1 LSTRP
6 RVWHLLRRRK
16 KKSCATLETGDNV
29 LFEIARK
36 IAGRPL
42 NFAVTVEQDGKKVTL
57 REPDEIRRLIGGHP
71 DDEHRAY
78 LQIVDYLVRHGID
91 VNARLLETD
100 QTSLF
105 MPAESGQAD
114 VLALMLLGSGVN
126 VNHRDKAAPLILKFE

>member
-1 LSTRP
+1 MAGLP
-6 RVWHLLRRRK
+6 WLLPT
-16 KKSCATLETGDNV
+16 SC
-29 LFEIARK
+29 
-36 IAGRPL
+36 RPL

-57 REPDEIRRLIGGHP
+57 REPNEIRRLIGGHP

-100 QTSLF
+100 QTPLF

-126 VNHRDKAAPLILKFE
+126 VNHRDKKFNCVPIGTKPNFSYSRCASAAAESQHRSYPAAA